1 MATQM
6 VLLCRLALFDLL
18 PTEQLHVV
26 DLRGRHSLF
35 DGALNHDV
43 AGSTLLQKS
52 GLLCGCEGQKDGSQ
66 FLGLTTEILQTD
78 ACRANRRHVGRVI
91 RTVGRDAE
99 VAGLRPGRA
108 PRFLEPPPVVA
119 GAVGGETLGLLVF
132 PVGRRAA
139 ALVVVGIGTVEA
151 DQGVGVLVCVVLLVG
166 RGPDRRKDEPVV
178 VVGDP
183 KGDPE
188 TVEVE
193 VEGAQCIAVSCVER
207 L

>member
-1 MATQM
+1 M
-6 VLLCRLALFDLL
+6 CRLRG

-26 DLRGRHSLF
+26 DLGGRHSLF
-35 DGALNHDV
+35 DSALNHDV
-43 AGSTLLQKS
+43 ARLTLLQKS
-52 GLLCGCEGQKDGSQ
+52 GLFRGCEDQKDGSQ

-119 GAVGGETLGLLVF
+119 GAVGGKTLGLLVF
-132 PVGRRAA
+132 PVGRRAS

-151 DQGVGVLVCVVLLVG
+151 DQGVGVLVCVVILLFVG
-166 RGPDRRKDEPVV
+166 RGPDRRKGEPVV

-183 KGDPE
+183 KEGLE
-188 TVEVE
+188 TVE

>member
-1 MATQM
+1 ML
-6 VLLCRLALFDLL
+6 VPLRR

-52 GLLCGCEGQKDGSQ
+52 GLLCRWKSQKDGGQ
-66 FLGLTTEILQTD
+66 FLGLTTEIRQTD

-119 GAVGGETLGLLVF
+119 GAVGGKTLGLLVF
-132 PVGRRAA
+132 PVGRRAS

-151 DQGVGVLVCVVLLVG
+151 DQGVGVLVCVVITACVLLVG

-183 KGDPE
+183 KEDLE
-188 TVEVE
+188 TVE